1 MKRIVTAVAL
11 SALAFVAVLPAHAQ
25 GQRQPSPAQTIRN
38 QFADVNRRVLAMA
51 EDFPENLYA
60 YKPTPEVRSF
70 GDVIVH
76 VVSGNA
82 FGARAAHAPAFD
94 WKDWSELDP
103 KTFKGKADRV
113 AALKKSIDDAT
124 AALKAVPDDNF
135 KVTLQPWMSIIEH
148 AAEHYG
154 QLVVYYR
161 ANKMVPPESRPK
173 K

>member
-1 MKRIVTAVAL
+1 MNRIVTAATLSGLAL
-11 SALAFVAVLPAHAQ
+11 LATLPARAQ
-25 GQRQPSPAQTIRN
+25 GQRQPAPAQTIRS

-51 EDFPENLYA
+51 EDFPEALYG

-82 FGARAAHAPAFD
+82 FGARAGRAPAFD

-103 KTFKGKADRV
+103 KTFKGKAGIV
-113 AALKKSIDDAT
+113 AALKKSIEDAT
-124 AALKAVPDDNF
+124 ATLKATPDDSF
-135 KVTLQPWMSIIEH
+135 KVTLQPWMSVIEH

>member
-1 MKRIVTAVAL
+1 MNRIVTAATL
-11 SALAFVAVLPAHAQ
+11 SALALLARAQ
-25 GQRQPSPAQTIRN
+25 GQRQPAPAQTIRSG
-38 QFADVNRRVLAMA
+38 FADVNRRVLAMA
-51 EDFPENLYA
+51 EDFPEALYG

-82 FGARAAHAPAFD
+82 FGARAGRAPAFD
-94 WKDWSELDP
+94 WKDWTELDP
-103 KTFKGKADRV
+103 KTFKGRAGIV
-113 AALKKSIDDAT
+113 AALKKSIEDAT
-124 AALKAVPDDNF
+124 ATLKATPDDSFN
-135 KVTLQPWMSIIEH
+135 KTLQPWMSVIEH

>member
-1 MKRIVTAVAL
+1 MNRIVTAVTL
-11 SALAFVAVLPAHAQ
+11 SALALLATLPARAQ
-25 GQRQPSPAQTIRN
+25 GQRQPAPAQTIRS
-38 QFADVNRRVLAMA
+38 QFADVNRKVLAMA
-51 EDFPENLYA
+51 EDFPEALYG
-60 YKPTPEVRSF
+60 YKPAPEVRSF

-82 FGARAAHAPAFD
+82 FGARAGRAPAFD
-94 WKDWSELDP
+94 WKDWTELDP
-103 KTFKGKADRV
+103 KTFKGKAGIV
-113 AALKKSIDDAT
+113 AALKKSIEDAT
-124 AALKAVPDDNF
+124 ATLKATPDDSF
-135 KVTLQPWMSIIEH
+135 KVTLQPWMSVIGH

>member
-1 MKRIVTAVAL
+1 MNRIVTAVTL
-11 SALAFVAVLPAHAQ
+11 SALALLAVLPARAQ
-25 GQRQPSPAQTIRN
+25 GQRQPAPAQTIRS
-38 QFADVNRRVLAMA
+38 QFADVNRKVLAMA
-51 EDFPENLYA
+51 EDFPEALYG

-82 FGARAAHAPAFD
+82 FGARAGRAPTFD
-94 WKDWSELDP
+94 WKDWTELDP
-103 KTFKGKADRV
+103 KTFKAKAGIV
-113 AALKKSIDDAT
+113 AALKKSIEDAT
-124 AALKAVPDDNF
+124 ATLKATPDDSF
-135 KVTLQPWMSIIEH
+135 KATLQPWMSVIEH

-161 ANKMVPPESRPK
+161 ANKMSPPESRPK